1 MKHICFFLSLA
12 LTWAGSTPV
21 LAQVGADGFN
31 AFAQTT
37 QIIVVTTPGWNAVD
51 GRLQRYERAT
61 PRDTWQPKGE
71 PISIV
76 VGKNGLGWG
85 IGVIASD
92 DPKIRLASDPVKRE
106 GDGKAPAGVF
116 ALGTAFG
123 YASQPIPGL
132 KLPYLALTPS
142 IECVDD
148 MSSKYYNRVVDR
160 ATVTPDWN
168 SSEHMRNI
176 AQYRWGI
183 VVGLNGIVA
192 EGRASPTVPGAGS
205 CVFLHIWLGLGQGTT
220 GCTAMP
226 QSQLETLLTWLDPK
240 QRPLLV
246 QLPVSAYTRLI
257 NRWRLPLLVNDPP
270 R

>member
-12 LTWAGSTPV
+12 LTWAGSMPV
-21 LAQVGADGFN
+21 LAQVGADGSN

-37 QIIVVTTPGWNAVD
+37 QIVVVTTSDWNAVD
-51 GRLQRYERAT
+51 GHLQRYQRAT
-61 PRDTWQPKGE
+61 PRDVWRPVGE
-71 PISIV
+71 PISVV
-76 VGKNGLGWG
+76 VGKNGLSWG

-92 DPKIRLASDPVKRE
+92 DRKVRLASDPVKRE
-106 GDGKAPAGVF
+106 GDSRAPAGIF

-123 YASQPIPGL
+123 YASQPLSGS
-132 KLPYLALTPS
+132 KLPYLTLAPS
-142 IECVDD
+142 TECVDD
-148 MSSKYYNRVVDR
+148 IGSKYYNRIVDR
-160 ATVTPDWN
+160 TAVPADWN

-192 EGRASPTVPGAGS
+192 EGRASPTAPGAGS
-205 CVFLHIWLGLGQGTT
+205 CVFLHIWLGPGQGTA

-240 QRPLLV
+240 HRPLLV
-246 QLPVSAYTRLI
+246 QLPVSAYARLI
-257 NRWRLPLLVNDPP
+257 NRWRLPPLVNDPP